1 MVMSNGGQRVSISAF
16 LTREVSLDILR
27 GLLIALMIIMGNLGG
42 SNYYGILV
50 HGYEHQSIYLVYN
63 GLSLADIV
71 LPLFIFVVG
80 VTIPFSF
87 ARRIAKG
94 ESKKKMLI
102 RIVSRTIILFGL
114 GLLVSNFSPYVTLY
128 NFRIMGVLQ
137 RIALCYLVASLTF
150 LFLFYKPKWRI
161 FLAVIIPI
169 VYTLIL
175 LSAPMTLAQSLPSQI
190 DRAVLGSNH
199 MYQASYDPE
208 GLLTTFSSFST
219 VLFGLLVGEY
229 YVFKKARSKVN
240 LAIFSGLLVAMGLIL
255 NIWIPVNKGL
265 YTTPYMLITS
275 GISLGLLVVC
285 YIIKNHAITKPLAVL
300 GLNAVVLYVASE
312 LINSLLMFSG
322 LKTIIF
328 NSFFANT
335 QNGSVLYSI
344 CYLCV
349 FWAVAGILYW
359 KRIFIKV

>member
-1 MVMSNGGQRVSISAF
+1 MSNDGQRVSISAF

-27 GLLIALMIIMGNLGG
+27 GLVIALMIIGNNLGG
-42 SNYYGILV
+42 SNYYSILV
-50 HGYEHQSIYLVYN
+50 HGYEYQSVYLVYN
-63 GLSLADIV
+63 GLSLADIA

-87 ARRIAKG
+87 NRRIAKN
-94 ESKKKMLI
+94 ESRRKMLI
-102 RIVSRTIILFGL
+102 HIVSRTVILFGL

-137 RIALCYLVASLTF
+137 RIALCYLVASLA
-150 LFLFYKPKWRI
+150 LMFLFYKPKWRI

-175 LSAPMTLAQSLPSQI
+175 FSAPMTLAQSLSSQI

-208 GLLTTFSSFST
+208 GLLTTFSSFGT

-229 YVFKKARSKVN
+229 LVSKKARFKVD
-240 LAIFSGLLVAMGLIL
+240 LAIFSGLLVAVGLIL

-265 YTTPYMLITS
+265 YTTPYLLITS

-285 YIIKNHAITKPLAVL
+285 YIIKNHAVTKSLTVL
-300 GLNAVVLYVASE
+300 GLNAVVLYVGSE
-312 LINSLLMFSG
+312 LINSLLIFSG

-335 QNGSVLYSI
+335 QNGSVLYSV

-349 FWAVAGILYW
+349 FWVVAGILYW
-359 KRIFIKV
+359 RRIFIKV

>member
-1 MVMSNGGQRVSISAF
+1 MSDDAQRVSISAF
-16 LTREVSLDILR
+16 RTREVSLDILR
-27 GLLIALMIIMGNLGG
+27 GLLIALMIIMNDLGG
-42 SNYYGILV
+42 SNYYSILV
-50 HGYEHQSIYLVYN
+50 HDYERQSVYLVYN
-63 GLSLADIV
+63 GLSLADTV

-87 ARRIAKG
+87 TRRIAKG

-102 RIVSRTIILFGL
+102 HVVSRTIILFGL
-114 GLLVSNFSPYVTLY
+114 GLLVSNFSPNVTLY

-150 LFLFYKPKWRI
+150 MFLFHKPRWRI

-169 VYTLIL
+169 VYNLIL
-175 LSAPMTLAQSLPSQI
+175 FSAPMTLAQSLPSQI
-190 DRAVLGSNH
+190 DRTVLGSSH
-199 MYQASYDPE
+199 MYQDSYDPE

-229 YVFKKARSKVN
+229 LVSKKARSKVS
-240 LAIFSGLLVAMGLIL
+240 LAVFSGLLVAMGLLL
-255 NIWIPVNKGL
+255 NIWIPVNKAL

-275 GISLGLLVVC
+275 GISLGLLALC
-285 YIIKNHAITKPLAVL
+285 YIIKNHTITKPLTVL
-300 GLNAVVLYVASE
+300 GLNAVLLYVASE
-312 LINSLLMFSG
+312 LINSVLIFSG
-322 LKTIIF
+322 LKTTIF

-335 QNGSVLYSI
+335 QNGSLLYSI

-349 FWAVAGILYW
+349 FWVVAGILYW
-359 KRIFIKV
+359 RRIFIKV